1 MAEKRYKV
9 HLNSCEK
16 LEELLQEIYD
26 QSCRHIQEIQNEVN
40 RLATST
46 NMADENFTMDDKAKY
61 SKAMHDYL
69 NDKRKAM
76 DQKLEIAKLMNEVI
90 KHNGDAKSA
99 VEDKNF
105 VKKTSLNLSEIRAAM
120 QETETKGSD
129 VRTYNVK

>member
-1 MAEKRYKV
+1 M
-9 HLNSCEK
+9 
-16 LEELLQEIYD
+16 QEIYD
-26 QSCRHIQEIQNEVN
+26 QSCRHIQEIQNEIN
-40 RLATST
+40 RLANST
-46 NMADENFTMDDKAKY
+46 NMASIDFTMDDKAKY

-105 VKKTSLNLSEIRAAM
+105 VKKTSLNLNEIRAAM
-120 QETETKGSD
+120 QETDTKGGD
-129 VRTYNVK
+129 VMTYNINHNS